1 MEQFINF
8 YYRLLERY
16 SEFTQMALTWDLK
29 IKSHYGCSVC
39 STNPSGKYFSKA
51 VIQYDAVCRFCLYG

>member
-29 IKSHYGCSVC
+29 TKSHYGCSVC
-39 STNPSGKYFSKA
+39 STNPSGKYLSKA
-51 VIQYDAVCRFCLYG
+51 VIQYNAVCRFCF